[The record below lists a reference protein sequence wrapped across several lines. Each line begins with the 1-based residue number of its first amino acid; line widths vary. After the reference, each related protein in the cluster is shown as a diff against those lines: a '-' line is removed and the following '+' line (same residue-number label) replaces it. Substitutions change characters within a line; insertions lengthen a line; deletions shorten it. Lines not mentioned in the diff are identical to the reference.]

1 MLRYQT
7 SVFECVEAVSPT
19 IEPPAISTW
28 QRGMVRRVILV
39 LLAVGFVALLA
50 VSVTSLV
57 SGSER
62 TLTFVSQD
70 FPFDNTTVG
79 AGLSKTFWLSAGE
92 SIRPELVERI
102 SNRSSGASIWE
113 GPVYVLFLHYPLDES
128 GPAFWPPYI
137 APRTGYFALEVH
149 HHECQDEV
157 DLCSHTTSNLTYATS
172 GMVRVES
179 PRPYPFL
186 TPSLAVLTATG
197 SATGLGLTS
206 WRLARRRSR
215 PSVAADRPKGDDW
228 RPAIAAVLLVL
239 AMVAVGSV
247 GLDAMYRPQVF
258 AQANGF
264 GTYGFASDT
273 PCVPGKANM
282 MVLSVSAYNGAD
294 EPVTIWVEVRVAGAP
309 DRVSGIAVTPHS
321 IGSVGVGVY
330 ASTDCKDPAA
340 QVRITGI
347 WPSWS

>member
-1 MLRYQT
+1 
-7 SVFECVEAVSPT
+7 
-19 IEPPAISTW
+19 
-28 QRGMVRRVILV
+28 VILV
-39 LLAVGFVALLA
+39 LLAIGFALLLA
-50 VSVTSLV
+50 VSLPSLV
-57 SGSER
+57 SGPER
-62 TLTFVSQD
+62 TLSFASQD
-70 FPFDNTTVG
+70 FPFDNTTYR
-79 AGLSKTFWLSAGE
+79 AGFSKTFWLSAGE
-92 SIRPELVERI
+92 SIRPELAERI
-102 SNRSSGASIWE
+102 SNRSSGASIWA
-113 GPVYVLFLHYPLDES
+113 GPVYALFLHYPLNES

-157 DLCSHTTSNLTYATS
+157 DLCSHTTSNLTYQTS
-172 GMVRVES
+172 GIVRVVS
-179 PRPYPFL
+179 PRPYPFF

-239 AMVAVGSV
+239 AMDAVGSV

-294 EPVTIWVEVRVAGAP
+294 EPVTIWVEVHVGGAP
-309 DRVSGIAVTPHS
+309 DRVSSIAVPSHS
-321 IGSVGVGVY
+321 ISLGGAGVY
-330 ASTDCKDPAA
+330 TSTDCKDPAA
-340 QVRITGI
+340 QIRITGV
-347 WPSWS
+347 WPSWT